1 MINDFSKYFKS
12 ENPFHS
18 SELDSFLR
26 RMSQVRGY
34 ITPYIFEE
42 RKLNVTQLDV
52 FSRLMMDR
60 IIFVG
65 EEVTSET
72 MNILNSQLL
81 YLNNVDTSDITLYI
95 NTPGGSVHDGLSAVD
110 TMNFITSDVSTV
122 CLGMAASMG
131 SILLVNGEK
140 GKRYALPHSRVLIH
154 QPLGGTQGQATDME
168 IAVEQIKIL
177 KQELYEII
185 SAKSGQP
192 IEKIY
197 KDADRDHWMTAKEAL
212 EYGMIDEIITKEN
225 KKG

>member
-1 MINDFSKYFKS
+1 MRKDFEKFFKS
-12 ENPFHS
+12 MFPFHT
-18 SELDSFLR
+18 SELESYLKKVKDYTS
-26 RMSQVRGY
+26 
-34 ITPYIFEE
+34 PYILEE

-81 YLNNVDTSDITLYI
+81 YLNNVDNSDITLYI
-95 NTPGGSVHDGLSAVD
+95 NTPGGSVHDGLAAVD

-177 KQELYEII
+177 KKELYEII
-185 SAKSGQP
+185 SSKSGQP
-192 IEKIY
+192 IDKIY

-212 EYGMIDEIITKEN
+212 EYGMIDEIITKE

>member
-1 MINDFSKYFKS
+1 MIEDFSKFFKS
-12 ENPFHS
+12 KYPFHT
-18 SELDSFLR
+18 SELESYVKR
-26 RMSQVRGY
+26 VENYTS
-34 ITPYIFEE
+34 PYILEE

-81 YLNNVDTSDITLYI
+81 YLNNIDTSDITLYI
-95 NTPGGSVHDGLSAVD
+95 NTPGGSVHDGLAAVD

-154 QPLGGTQGQATDME
+154 QPRGRAQGQATDME
-168 IAVEQIKIL
+168 IEVEQIKIL

-185 SAKSGQP
+185 SSKSGQP
-192 IEKIY
+192 IDKIY